1 MKLNELTRSLN
12 VWTSNEE
19 QEVLKKIL
27 GPTVVKS
34 LEEREQTIIEGLIR
48 KNLLIKV
55 QGQHAVY
62 VYPNV

>member
-12 VWTSNEE
+12 TWTSNEE
-19 QEVLKKIL
+19 KQLLEKIL
-27 GPTVVKS
+27 GPTVVDS
-34 LEEREQTIIEGLIR
+34 LEERERTIIEGLIR

>member
-1 MKLNELTRSLN
+1 MKLNEFTRGLN

-19 QEVLKKIL
+19 KQLLEKIQE
-27 GPTVVKS
+27 PTMIAS
-34 LEEREQTIIEGLIR
+34 FQERDQTIIESLIR

-55 QGQHAVY
+55 QGHHAVY

>member
-1 MKLNELTRSLN
+1 MKLNEFTRGVN

-19 QEVLKKIL
+19 QDLLSKIHE
-27 GPTVVKS
+27 PIMIEAFK
-34 LEEREQTIIEGLIR
+34 EREQTIIESLIR

-55 QGQHAVY
+55 QGHHAVY